1 MVTKALL
8 CGHLGG
14 SKGTARWLLRCLR
27 GLLGGSSGVPGG
39 CEGVKLGSHG
49 C

>member
-14 SKGTARWLLRCLR
+14 SKGTARLFLRCLC
-27 GLLGGSSGVPGG
+27 GLLCGSSGVPGG
-39 CEGVKLGSHG
+39 CEGVNLGSHG